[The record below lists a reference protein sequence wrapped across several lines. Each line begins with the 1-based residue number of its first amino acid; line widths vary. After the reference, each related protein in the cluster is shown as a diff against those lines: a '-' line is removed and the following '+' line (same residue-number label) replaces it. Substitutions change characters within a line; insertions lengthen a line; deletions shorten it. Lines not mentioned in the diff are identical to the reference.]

1 MHIHDSS
8 PMQVR
13 TLFDAYE
20 QVLPDLSHIV
30 GYPAKLSRMARRGS
44 RPWPIA
50 SESDKERVRYFLPGP
65 ENRYAIAS
73 LSFPVEA
80 ASDGFAEKCIERFTR
95 FAERLGNAVKTVN
108 DVQRILIEDEPLLWD
123 DLIVSATYAE
133 SGEKLNVLT
142 LLAAAR
148 DSLYVRYEGVPLDQG
163 LLLTWDPSRLRD
175 AAAGGDFDLLP
186 FARDIGYRDALK
198 QSRAIS
204 KLADGENSL
213 FVVDGEGK
221 LKYLLRFND
230 PFPQIDITGWEM
242 VPHRYR
248 HLKSV
253 LTGKDLILIATS
265 HGELIVFNTPVVVKL
280 SGNMW
285 HRVTGTPVS
294 YYLRDHLPAKA
305 SQQLS
310 EILVE
315 MSAAKIGASFI
326 ITKRQ
331 ESFTGSTAKGIAR
344 EFRGTSYGNV
354 GRINRRAL
362 MRMASID
369 GCTVIGADGEV
380 LNAGV
385 ILNIPERF
393 TKGEEGARA
402 AATRYGSTFGLGIKV
417 SHDGPITVYE
427 DGIPV
432 RNIA

>member
-1 MHIHDSS
+1 
-8 PMQVR
+8 V
-13 TLFDAYE
+13 
-20 QVLPDLSHIV
+20 
-30 GYPAKLSRMARRGS
+30 
-44 RPWPIA
+44 
-50 SESDKERVRYFLPGP
+50 
-65 ENRYAIAS
+65 
-73 LSFPVEA
+73 
-80 ASDGFAEKCIERFTR
+80 
-95 FAERLGNAVKTVN
+95 RLGNAVKTVN

-133 SGEKLNVLT
+133 SAEKLNVLS

-163 LLLTWDPSRLRD
+163 LLLTWDPSRLRET
-175 AAAGGDFDLLP
+175 AASGDFDLLP

-213 FVVDGEGK
+213 IVVDGEGK

-230 PFPQIDITGWEM
+230 PFPQIDISGWEM

-253 LTGKDLILIATS
+253 LSGKDLVLIATH
-265 HGELIVFNTPVVVKL
+265 HGELIVFNTAVVVKL
-280 SGNMW
+280 TGNMW

-294 YYLRDHLPAKA
+294 YYLRDHLPPIV
-305 SQQLS
+305 SQRLS
-310 EILVE
+310 EVLVE
-315 MSAAKIGASFI
+315 MSSAKTGASFI
-326 ITKRQ
+326 ITKRA
-331 ESFTGSTAKGIAR
+331 EDLTGSRAKGIAR
-344 EFRGTSYGNV
+344 ELRGSSFGNV
-354 GRINRRAL
+354 GRINRRVL

-369 GCTVIGADGEV
+369 GCTVIGPDGEV

-417 SHDGPITVYE
+417 SNDGPITVYE
-427 DGIPV
+427 DGAPV